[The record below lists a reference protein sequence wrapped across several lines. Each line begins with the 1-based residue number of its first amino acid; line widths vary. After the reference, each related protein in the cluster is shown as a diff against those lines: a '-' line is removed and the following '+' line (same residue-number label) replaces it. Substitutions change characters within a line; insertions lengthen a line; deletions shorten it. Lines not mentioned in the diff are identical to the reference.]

1 MMNLPFLELEMVG
14 YIEVKSLSATF
25 FCKNAN
31 SSQMTTFIENPLA
44 ASDEEA
50 NARIDDMFANESSP
64 LFTTVAAAF
73 SHFGRYSYPVMILP
87 RSSSAVAALFARSMI
102 FFSGKKVASQS
113 E

>member
-1 MMNLPFLELEMVG
+1 MMNLPFFEDEMTG
-14 YIEVKSLSATF
+14 YIDVKSLSAIF
-25 FCKNAN
+25 LFKNAN
-31 SSQMTTFIENPLA
+31 SSRMTVLHENPRA

-50 NARIDDMFANESSP
+50 KALIDDMFANDSSP
-64 LFTTVAAAF
+64 LFTTVAAAL

-87 RSSSAVAALFARSMI
+87 RSSSAVAALLARSMI